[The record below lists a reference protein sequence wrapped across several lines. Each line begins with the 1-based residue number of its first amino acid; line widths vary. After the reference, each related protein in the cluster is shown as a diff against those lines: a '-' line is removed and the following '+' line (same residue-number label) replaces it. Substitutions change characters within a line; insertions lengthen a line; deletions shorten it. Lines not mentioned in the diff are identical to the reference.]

1 RDEERAASGP
11 AVGLWLLRQRVPTAG
26 AYLGLCHRG
35 AVSGGSG
42 GRAGSGHG
50 DGEHVAAALVEGGRG
65 SGDGGATDL
74 VPRVGE
80 LARPDGV
87 GSTTVGRALVG
98 GAVARRG
105 AAPAPGAGRAA
116 HVRFLRRSKQ
126 PSGCGRPSSVP
137 RADKRSADSC
147 TTAVCCG

>member
-1 RDEERAASGP
+1 
-11 AVGLWLLRQRVPTAG
+11 
-26 AYLGLCHRG
+26 
-35 AVSGGSG
+35 
-42 GRAGSGHG
+42 
-50 DGEHVAAALVEGGRG
+50 
-65 SGDGGATDL
+65 
-74 VPRVGE
+74 
-80 LARPDGV
+80 

-147 TTAVCCG
+147 TTAVCCGPEDDGSLLATIAIRLDARCVIRARLVVPRFRKRRANATIQQRSVVPAGTS